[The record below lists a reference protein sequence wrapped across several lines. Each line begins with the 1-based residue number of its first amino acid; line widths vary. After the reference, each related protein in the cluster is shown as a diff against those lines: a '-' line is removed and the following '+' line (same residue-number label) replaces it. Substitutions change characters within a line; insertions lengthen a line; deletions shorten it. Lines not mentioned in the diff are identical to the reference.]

1 MKRFWKQL
9 GLVRVMVI
17 NGACSSN
24 GLIRLG
30 LVRLI
35 INNCLMVRL
44 MVIDGYMR
52 VLIFFPE

>member
-1 MKRFWKQL
+1 
-9 GLVRVMVI
+9 MVI

-52 VLIFFPE
+52 ALIFFPE